1 MKKDGFSGP
10 IFFFEN
16 ILQFLQF
23 YSYDCLNIHNADVF
37 QALEIQFIHDDV
49 KRGLTI
55 HYYAKYTILT
65 WENLKGSDLM
75 WELFK
80 KDFVLGYDVLF

>member
-1 MKKDGFSGP
+1 M
-10 IFFFEN
+10 
-16 ILQFLQF
+16 QF
-23 YSYDCLNIHNADVF
+23 YSYDCLNIHNADVFGLIF

-80 KDFVLGYDVLF
+80 KDFVLGYLPCFVLKRFLLAYYGAQ

>member
-1 MKKDGFSGP
+1 M
-10 IFFFEN
+10 IV
-16 ILQFLQF
+16 F
-23 YSYDCLNIHNADVF
+23 YIHNADVFGLIF

-75 WELFK
+75 LELFK
-80 KDFVLGYDVLF
+80 KDFVLGYLPCFVLKRFFLAYYVAQ